1 MNKTV
6 QTFLWVCFA
15 ALLCSCSGNLGVQTQ
30 TRDEFIKVYTESP
43 DKLIDNIQVPLEGV
57 QDGQIH
63 VLTNVDLQWKFFMNQ
78 DSENKTWINIKSAE
92 EIEKGHILITYDAES
107 LLDHNTLD
115 WRGGRLSFSNP
126 DISLGKFMSV
136 NQGYDI
142 VFEEP
147 FDSQPQGN
155 VKLTGKQ
162 TYTTEEYPVL
172 NTDFY
177 DYISFNVWAETS
189 NEFLSKNI
197 TLDIKISGG
206 IFYDTRL
213 ATFRVNV
220 PLGTGPD
227 KSNLR
232 YLLIEGN
239 DFERFSDETKFTFST
254 ANDDLVY
261 VHIDNF
267 RAYKVTEADIINI
280 YGNEDDLLGGEE
292 GEEEWI

>member
-1 MNKTV
+1 M
-6 QTFLWVCFA
+6 LWA
-15 ALLCSCSGNLGVQTQ
+15 KLGQ
-30 TRDEFIKVYTESP
+30 K
-43 DKLIDNIQVPLEGV
+43 
-57 QDGQIH
+57 
-63 VLTNVDLQWKFFMNQ
+63 
-78 DSENKTWINIKSAE
+78 
-92 EIEKGHILITYDAES
+92 
-107 LLDHNTLD
+107 
-115 WRGGRLSFSNP
+115 SFSFP
-126 DISLGKFMSV
+126 SR
-136 NQGYDI
+136 
-142 VFEEP
+142 EP
-147 FDSQPQGN
+147 RESAF
-155 VKLTGKQ
+155 
-162 TYTTEEYPVL
+162 
-172 NTDFY
+172 
-177 DYISFNVWAETS
+177 
-189 NEFLSKNI
+189 
-197 TLDIKISGG
+197 LDIKISGG

-239 DFERFSDETKFTFST
+239 DFERFSDKTKFTFST